1 MTKNI
6 ITKFNP
12 KFHNDNFDAEEN
24 FCNQLKEVIVSN
36 FAEEYYEYLE
46 YKLDYLKTRCE
57 SKYAEVLLL
66 RFQKERNHPDEEVY
80 NDYDNPCYEYCE
92 YLEELINDVELEMKQ
107 LEDDCDKKDKEMREL
122 KVA

>member
-1 MTKNI
+1 MKLP

-12 KFHNDNFDAEEN
+12 KFHNHHLDAEEN
-24 FCNQLKEVIVSN
+24 FCNQLKEFSKD
-36 FAEEYYEYLE
+36 EYYDYLFIR
-46 YKLDYLKTRCE
+46 LDYLKTRCA
-57 SKYAEVLLL
+57 SLDAEIYLLD
-66 RFQKERNHPDEEVY
+66 FQKERNHPDEDVY